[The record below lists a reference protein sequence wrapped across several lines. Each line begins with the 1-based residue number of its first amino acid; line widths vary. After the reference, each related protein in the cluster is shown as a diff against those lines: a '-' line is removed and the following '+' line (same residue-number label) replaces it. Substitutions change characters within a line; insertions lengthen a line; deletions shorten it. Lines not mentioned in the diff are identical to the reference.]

1 MNNPAIE
8 LIKQLRLE
16 TGAGVQDCR
25 KVLEQFNH
33 DYAKALE
40 YLREQGP
47 ETTAKHADRPA
58 LQGMVEVYTHGNGQV
73 GVMVEVN
80 CETDFSARSP
90 VFRSF
95 AHEIAL
101 QVAATAPRYI
111 RDEDI
116 PAEVL
121 RAEAQKAEARARQAG
136 KPEAIVSRIVAGL
149 LEKYKNQAVL
159 LRQAYIRDDSL
170 TVEQL
175 LDQAIATVRE
185 NIVIRRIVRWEA
197 GEENDPG
204 TPTNPALG
212 R

>member
-1 MNNPAIE
+1 MNNPVIE

-25 KVLEQFNH
+25 KTLEQFNH
-33 DYAKALE
+33 DYPKALE
-40 YLREQGP
+40 YLRERGP
-47 ETTAKHADRPA
+47 EKAATSADRPA
-58 LQGMVEVYTHGNGQV
+58 LQGMVEVYTHGNGRV

-80 CETDFSARSP
+80 CETDFSARLP

-149 LEKYKNQAVL
+149 LEKYKNQSVL
-159 LRQAYIRDDSL
+159 LRQTYIRDDSL
-170 TVEQL
+170 TVDQL
-175 LDQAIATVRE
+175 LNQAIATVRE
-185 NIVIRRIVRWEA
+185 KITIRRIVRWEA

-212 R
+212 M